1 MKQLLRRI
9 ILFIAAISVFT
20 TGMGVNLV
28 QYCCSNCKSEANI
41 FQQHSCADIVAEN
54 DLDVEE
60 ESFCC
65 GKKATQ
71 SKALSCVQDEIA
83 EKCMK
88 CSVTRLSI
96 DLDSSISKP
105 NVSVQ
110 AVWLSTLP
118 VSVTTLLQDKKEDLL
133 QFLTNS
139 DPPKISPR
147 EYLALIR
154 ILII

>member
-1 MKQLLRRI
+1 MKQQLRRI

-41 FQQHSCADIVAEN
+41 FQQHFCADVA
-54 DLDVEE
+54 DVELALE
-60 ESFCC
+60 EETSCC
-65 GKKATQ
+65 GKGHVGQEASDCDLDK
-71 SKALSCVQDEIA
+71 IA
-83 EKCMK
+83 EKCSK

-105 NVSVQ
+105 NVFVQ
-110 AVWLSTLP
+110 TVLLTDLP
-118 VSVTTLLQDKKEDLL
+118 ILTTSLLLDKKEYLL
-133 QFLTNS
+133 QFLTNP

-147 EYLALIR
+147 EYLSLIR

>member
-1 MKQLLRRI
+1 MKQQLRRI
-9 ILFIAAISVFT
+9 MLFIAAISVFS

-28 QYCCSNCKSEANI
+28 QYCCSNCQLEADI
-41 FQQHSCADIVAEN
+41 FQQHSCVDVTDV
-54 DLDVEE
+54 DLTLEE
-60 ESFCC
+60 ETSCC
-65 GKKATQ
+65 GKHHVEQ
-71 SKALSCVQDEIA
+71 LALDCKQDEIA
-83 EKCMK
+83 EKCSK

-110 AVWLSTLP
+110 TVLLTDLP
-118 VSVTTLLQDKKEDLL
+118 ILTTSLLLDKKEYLL
-133 QFLTNS
+133 QFLTNP

-147 EYLALIR
+147 EYLSLIR